1 MNQGNIDKGLRLS
14 GKGTSTK
21 EVTNGNETVLTVVL
35 CVVVLR
41 EGRGGAEVIETT
53 GIAGPA
59 GVAGADADVSVLGLV
74 GVDGS
79 LAKNEL
85 NRARSLSLS

>member
-14 GKGTSTK
+14 GKKTSTK
-21 EVTNGNETVLTVVL
+21 EVKNGNETVLTVVL

-41 EGRGGAEVIETT
+41 EGLGGAEVIDT
-53 GIAGPA
+53 I
-59 GVAGADADVSVLGLV
+59 GVAGSDVRVLELI